1 MSEPTEYEFKLEGML
16 RELRKELSD
25 ALREI
30 ERLKAQL
37 GDLLKMAYFQ
47 KVGSDTPH
55 GLDCCDDYIDWLKSL
70 QMPKV

>member
-37 GDLLKMAYFQ
+37 GDLLKMAYCQ